1 MWARRQRSRC
11 LLFSSHVR
19 NNWSSVNIRAARRI
33 LQIGAL
39 LVVMAV
45 TRGPLFDLD
54 RFQVPKE
61 LILHLAA
68 FGALVLVLRSVR
80 SLSFGVVDCLLVGFA
95 LVSSISAVAAPNGW
109 VAFRAVGIT
118 WAALA
123 CFWSGRAIADAG
135 LARPLLAFLAAVTVL
150 GSGIALLQAYDVTMP
165 LIASAR
171 LPGGTYG
178 NRNFM
183 AHAAAIGL
191 PLILYLTLTSRSRW
205 GVLLGSAGA
214 AVSAAALLLSRTR
227 AAWVA
232 VTVGLLFLVIE
243 GIWVNGLWRE
253 RATRGRLAIL
263 IAAGVTGVTA
273 AFLLPNTLTW
283 KSDSP
288 YLDSL
293 VGVANF
299 HDGSGRGRLIQ
310 WRNTLRMARDHPV
323 LGVGPGNWQVYYPLY
338 TTPGDPAYDHGDP
351 IPTNPWPSSDWMA
364 FLSERGLLA
373 CALLAAAVGGLMFV
387 GWRRSRQHGAGP
399 EGLAGLAMVAVLLVT
414 VVAGAFDA
422 VLLLAAPT
430 FIVWTAVGALRP
442 APRRLVTL
450 PEGAAQGMMWG
461 AAGLGTLF
469 AARSALTALAIL
481 VAGSG
486 TSRTA
491 LVWASRLDP
500 GDYRLHMLLARK
512 PGREGACAAVREHA
526 TDAHDLFP
534 YHDAPKRAL
543 RICGVR

>member
-1 MWARRQRSRC
+1 M
-11 LLFSSHVR
+11 
-19 NNWSSVNIRAARRI
+19 NIRAARRI

-39 LVVMAV
+39 LAMLAV
-45 TRGPLFDLD
+45 ISGPLFDLD

-61 LILHLAA
+61 LVLHLAA
-68 FGALVLVLRSVR
+68 FGALVMVLCSAR
-80 SLSFGVVDCLLVGFA
+80 SLSFGVVDCLLIGFA
-95 LVSSISAVAAPNGW
+95 LVSSVAAVAAPNGW
-109 VAFRAVGIT
+109 LAFRAVAIT
-118 WAALA
+118 WAGIA
-123 CFWSGRAIADAG
+123 CFWSGRAIAEAG
-135 LARPLLAFLAAVTVL
+135 LARPLLAALAAVTVL
-150 GSGIALLQAYDVTMP
+150 GSGIALLQAYGVAVP
-165 LIASAR
+165 LITSTR
-171 LPGGTYG
+171 LPGGTFG

-191 PLILYLTLTSRSRW
+191 PLILYLTLTSRTRW
-205 GVLLGSAGA
+205 GALVGA
-214 AVSAAALLLSRTR
+214 VGATVSAAALLLSRTR

-232 VTVGLLFLVIE
+232 VAVGLLFLMIE
-243 GIWVNGLWRE
+243 GIWISGLWRE
-253 RATRGRLAIL
+253 RATRGRLAML
-263 IAAGVTGVTA
+263 IGAGVIGAAG
-273 AFLLPNTLTW
+273 AFLLPNTLDW

-299 HDGSGRGRLIQ
+299 RDGSGHGRLIQ
-310 WRNTLRMARDHPV
+310 WRNTLRMAADHPV

-364 FLSERGLLA
+364 FLSERGILA
-373 CALLAAAVGGLMFV
+373 SALLAAAVGGLMFV
-387 GWRRSRQHGAGP
+387 GWKRSRQHGADT

-414 VVAGAFDA
+414 LVVGAFDA
-422 VLLLAAPT
+422 VMLLAVPT
-430 FIVWTAVGALRP
+430 LIVWTAVGALRP

-461 AAGLGTLF
+461 AAGLGGVF
-469 AARSALTALAIL
+469 AVRSALTALAIL

-486 TSRTA
+486 TSRTR
-491 LVWASRLDP
+491 LVWASRFDP

-526 TDAHDLFP
+526 TDARELFP
-534 YHDAPKRAL
+534 YHEAPKRAL
-543 RICGVR
+543 RVCGIRR

>member
-1 MWARRQRSRC
+1 
-11 LLFSSHVR
+11 
-19 NNWSSVNIRAARRI
+19 VNIRAARRI

-68 FGALVLVLRSVR
+68 FGALVLVLRSAR
-80 SLSFGVVDCLLVGFA
+80 SLSLGVVDCLLVGFA
-95 LVSSISAVAAPNGW
+95 LLSSIAAVAAPNGW
-109 VAFRAVGIT
+109 LAFRAVGIT
-118 WAALA
+118 WAAIA
-123 CFWSGRAIADAG
+123 CFWSGRAIAEAG
-135 LARPLLAFLAAVTVL
+135 LARPLLAVLAAVTVL
-150 GSGIALLQAYDVTMP
+150 GSGIALLQAYDVAIP
-165 LIASAR
+165 LITSTR

-191 PLILYLTLTSRSRW
+191 PLILYLTLTSHSR
-205 GVLLGSAGA
+205 GGTLVGAAGA
-214 AVSAAALLLSRTR
+214 MLSSAALLLSRTR

-253 RATRGRLAIL
+253 RTTRGRLATL
-263 IAAGVTGVTA
+263 VAAGVIGVA
-273 AFLLPNTLTW
+273 GAFFIPNALTW

-310 WRNTLRMARDHPV
+310 WRNTLRMAKDHPV
-323 LGVGPGNWQVYYPLY
+323 LGVGPGNWQVFYPLY
-338 TTPGDPAYDHGDP
+338 TTPGDPAFDHGDP

-373 CALLAAAVGGLMFV
+373 CALLAAAVGGLIFV

-414 VVAGAFDA
+414 VVVGAFDA

-442 APRRLVTL
+442 APRRVVTL

-461 AAGLGTLF
+461 AAGLGILF

-486 TSRTA
+486 TSRSA

-500 GDYRLHMLLARK
+500 GEYRLHMLLARK
-512 PGREGACAAVREHA
+512 PGRAGACAAVREHA
-526 TDAHDLFP
+526 TDARELFP
-534 YHDAPKRAL
+534 YHEAPKRAL
-543 RICGVR
+543 RVCGIR

>member
-1 MWARRQRSRC
+1 M
-11 LLFSSHVR
+11 
-19 NNWSSVNIRAARRI
+19 NIRAARRI

-39 LVVMAV
+39 LAV
-45 TRGPLFDLD
+45 LAVIGGPLFDLD

-61 LILHLAA
+61 LVLHLAA
-68 FGALVLVLRSVR
+68 FGALVFVLHSARG
-80 SLSFGVVDCLLVGFA
+80 LSFGLVDCLLIGYA
-95 LVSSISAVAAPNGW
+95 LVSSVAAMTAPNGW
-109 VAFRAVGIT
+109 LAFRAVGIT
-118 WAALA
+118 WAGLA
-123 CFWSGRAIADAG
+123 CFWSGRAIAEAG
-135 LARPLLAFLAAVTVL
+135 LARPLLAVLAAVTVL
-150 GSGIALLQAYDVTMP
+150 GSGVALLQAYDVSLP

-183 AHAAAIGL
+183 AHAGAIGL
-191 PLILYLTLTSRSRW
+191 PLILYLTLTSRTRW
-205 GVLLGSAGA
+205 GVLAGA
-214 AVSAAALLLSRTR
+214 AGAMVSAAGLLLSRTR

-232 VTVGLLFLVIE
+232 VALGLVFLIIE
-243 GIWVNGLWRE
+243 GAWVNGLWRE
-253 RATRGRLAIL
+253 RATRARLSL
-263 IAAGVTGVTA
+263 LLGAGVAGVA
-273 AFLLPNTLTW
+273 GALLLPNALDW

-310 WRNTLRMARDHPV
+310 WRNTLRMAKDHPV

-338 TTPGDPAYDHGDP
+338 TTPGDPAYDRGDP

-364 FLSERGLLA
+364 ILSERGILA

-387 GWRRSRQHGAGP
+387 GWKRSRQHGTDT
-399 EGLAGLAMVAVLLVT
+399 EGLAGLAMVAVLLVA

-422 VLLLAAPT
+422 VMLLAVPT
-430 FIVWTAVGALRP
+430 FIVWTSAGALRP
-442 APRRLVTL
+442 APRRLVSL
-450 PEGAAQGMMWG
+450 PKGAAQGVMWG

-469 AARSALTALAIL
+469 AVRSALTALAIL

-486 TSRTA
+486 SSRTA

-500 GDYRLHMLLARK
+500 GEYRLHMLLARK

-526 TDAHDLFP
+526 TDARELFP

-543 RICGVR
+543 RVCGIRW

>member
-1 MWARRQRSRC
+1 
-11 LLFSSHVR
+11 
-19 NNWSSVNIRAARRI
+19 VNIRAARRI

-39 LVVMAV
+39 LAMAAV
-45 TRGPLFDLD
+45 IRGPLFDLD

-61 LILHLAA
+61 LVLHLAA
-68 FGALVLVLRSVR
+68 FGALVVVLRSAR
-80 SLSFGVVDCLLVGFA
+80 SLSFGVVDCLLIGYA
-95 LVSSISAVAAPNGW
+95 LVSSIAAVAAPNGW
-109 VAFRAVGIT
+109 LAFRAMGIT
-118 WAALA
+118 WAGLA
-123 CFWSGRAIADAG
+123 CFWSGRAIAEAG
-135 LARPLLAFLAAVTVL
+135 LARPLLAVLAAVTVL
-150 GSGIALLQAYDVTMP
+150 GSGIALLQAYDVAMP
-165 LIASAR
+165 LIAAAR

-183 AHAAAIGL
+183 AHAAGIGL
-191 PLILYLTLTSRSRW
+191 PLVLYLTLTSATRW
-205 GVLLGSAGA
+205 GVVAGA
-214 AVSAAALLLSRTR
+214 VGATVSSAALLLSRTR

-232 VTVGLLFLVIE
+232 VAVGLLFLVID
-243 GIWVNGLWRE
+243 GIWISGLWRE
-253 RATRGRLAIL
+253 RATRGRLATL
-263 IAAGVTGVTA
+263 VGAGLLGATG
-273 AFLLPNTLTW
+273 AFLLPNVLQW
-283 KSDSP
+283 RSDTP

-299 HDGSGRGRLIQ
+299 RDGSGHGRLIQ
-310 WRNTLRMARDHPV
+310 WRNTLHMAGDHPM

-364 FLSERGLLA
+364 FLSERGIIA
-373 CALLAAAVGGLMFV
+373 SGLLAAAVGGLMFV
-387 GWRRSRQHGAGP
+387 GWRRSRRHGAGP

-422 VLLLAAPT
+422 VMLLAAPT
-430 FIVWTAVGALRP
+430 LIVWTAVGALRP
-442 APRRLVTL
+442 PPRRLVTL

-461 AAGLGTLF
+461 AAGLGILF

-486 TSRTA
+486 TSRSA

-500 GDYRLHMLLARK
+500 GEYRLHMLLARK

-526 TDAHDLFP
+526 TDARELFP
-534 YHDAPKRAL
+534 YHEAPKRAL
-543 RICGVR
+543 RVCGVR